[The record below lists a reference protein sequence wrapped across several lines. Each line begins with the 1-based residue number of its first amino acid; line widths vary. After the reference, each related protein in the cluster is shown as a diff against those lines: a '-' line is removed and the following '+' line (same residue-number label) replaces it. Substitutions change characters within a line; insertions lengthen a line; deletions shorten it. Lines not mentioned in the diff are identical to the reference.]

1 MHRLD
6 EAALSKKELV
16 LIEALEFKLLERHP
30 YEALETLLQGA
41 RRVARV
47 RLRPSSHAASADA
60 SLGHHATRCYAIA
73 NDTYRYTDLCMLQ
86 PPEARLPT
94 TVWPFCAERARC
106 AGPGGC
112 RRMPHARCRRA
123 VVRGAGLGAAL
134 AWH

>member
-1 MHRLD
+1 M
-6 EAALSKKELV
+6 

-86 PPEARLPT
+86 PPEVRCT
-94 TVWPFCAERARC
+94 STVMMQLR
-106 AGPGGC
+106 
-112 RRMPHARCRRA
+112 
-123 VVRGAGLGAAL
+123 
-134 AWH
+134 